1 MKNIF
6 KYMAGVLIA
15 GFAITACSP
24 EEFDGANGN
33 IPQLSDYTDNFKVTV
48 NQETNYATFEFISA
62 PGVSPV
68 WIIDG
73 AYAGG
78 YSFSKYYRKKGSY
91 TVECKVKNANG
102 FSDGSVTKTFD
113 IEKTKMTGFGG
124 FVEDS
129 NFNMFK
135 GVTFDV
141 ASFWYAPGWNQIADP
156 KYIYQKGAFV
166 VTLPE
171 ATTDQWQAQMHLELD
186 PAIALAADKTYDF
199 SVILT
204 STTKHPGVTI
214 KLQQNGN
221 DDLILDMQRVALDA
235 NEPKCV
241 WFSNVKGVDISNLKF
256 ALDFGGNAAN
266 TEITLESFVLKDH
279 ANDDGT
285 KIPEIQ
291 EPEPTWV
298 DVNSEANLWSTAKF
312 TNSFYYAPGWSPIEN
327 PALTINGTSYSLSF
341 PVATTDAWQNQVL
354 FNTNIAADTETAYD
368 FCVKLV
374 STKTIGSVTV
384 KLVQSDEVGGDGE
397 PIKHDNNFFF
407 TKQIKLEAD
416 MDVKFWISDVK
427 APEDMHAVTLVLDF
441 GGNPEDTKVTIEDVI
456 LQKH

>member
-129 NFNMFK
+129 NFNM
-135 GVTFDV
+135 
-141 ASFWYAPGWNQIADP
+141 
-156 KYIYQKGAFV
+156 
-166 VTLPE
+166 
-171 ATTDQWQAQMHLELD
+171 
-186 PAIALAADKTYDF
+186 
-199 SVILT
+199 
-204 STTKHPGVTI
+204 
-214 KLQQNGN
+214 
-221 DDLILDMQRVALDA
+221 
-235 NEPKCV
+235 
-241 WFSNVKGVDISNLKF
+241 
-256 ALDFGGNAAN
+256 
-266 TEITLESFVLKDH
+266 
-279 ANDDGT
+279 
-285 KIPEIQ
+285 
-291 EPEPTWV
+291 
-298 DVNSEANLWSTAKF
+298 
-312 TNSFYYAPGWSPIEN
+312 
-327 PALTINGTSYSLSF
+327 
-341 PVATTDAWQNQVL
+341 
-354 FNTNIAADTETAYD
+354 
-368 FCVKLV
+368 
-374 STKTIGSVTV
+374 
-384 KLVQSDEVGGDGE
+384 
-397 PIKHDNNFFF
+397 
-407 TKQIKLEAD
+407 
-416 MDVKFWISDVK
+416 
-427 APEDMHAVTLVLDF
+427 
-441 GGNPEDTKVTIEDVI
+441 
-456 LQKH
+456 